1 MHSCPT
7 IIFIRSEWTCTYVD
21 SIIDSSYNTGFTPE
35 LSFYSG
41 YWIHL
46 HNTSHLRFLYLFCI
60 FHYSRGGHCM
70 YNYSLLMYF
79 PILGAELIT
88 ASCKHDLIVKLTSS
102 SQIFDPGRLINSV
115 DFLFL
120 PKISLAIFLS
130 LSQNLCIGS

>member
-1 MHSCPT
+1 
-7 IIFIRSEWTCTYVD
+7 
-21 SIIDSSYNTGFTPE
+21 
-35 LSFYSG
+35 
-41 YWIHL
+41 
-46 HNTSHLRFLYLFCI
+46 
-60 FHYSRGGHCM
+60 M
-70 YNYSLLMYF
+70 YNYSLLMCF